1 MEPAKEGDAAG
12 RGSLAAAGEPVFALV
27 RRLVSRS
34 ARARAKGRCQAG
46 AVRRGF
52 CGAGET
58 DGIGDHRVYRVAA
71 GRKVPVGDQPGKDAS
86 GGPTERGSESE
97 LSGIHVSVRPR
108 SERARSEIP
117 ECVSVEESGPTGASE
132 VARDDQQS
140 SVFQADSNLDGRA
153 EPAPERLGEVLFHR
167 VP

>member
-46 AVRRGF
+46 ALRRFF

-58 DGIGDHRVYRVAA
+58 DRIGDHRVYRVAA

-86 GGPTERGSESE
+86 GGPPH
-97 LSGIHVSVRPR
+97 SGTSAWDWAAPGPADSGSVRHAPNRQKR
-108 SERARSEIP
+108 SSPADRKSTRLN
-117 ECVSVEESGPTGASE
+117 
-132 VARDDQQS
+132 S
-140 SVFQADSNLDGRA
+140 SH
-153 EPAPERLGEVLFHR
+153 LG
-167 VP
+167 